1 MDISIMIEG
10 QDGLTWAR
18 WQRLAAAVEQLG
30 FAGLFRSDHFTNSEP
45 PNKDSLEMVVSLA
58 YLANS
63 TQRIHFGPCVA
74 PVSFRDPIMFA
85 RQELAL
91 DDLSHG
97 RMILGVGAGWQER
110 EHSMFGYALGDVPTR
125 MARFEEALETITR
138 LLRGTGPVSFSGRF
152 FHLHEAELLPCPQ
165 RNGDPPI
172 MIGGNGPK
180 RTLPLVARYA
190 DIWNAVFVRPE
201 EFQASS
207 AALDEL
213 LRAVGRPPEAVR
225 RTLMTG
231 IFFGNDQAALNV
243 WLDRLRARDTI
254 LAGLP
259 NDEVV
264 ARVRAARPVIIGR
277 PEQVREQLATYA
289 AAGVHEIM
297 LQWLDMDDI
306 DGLHA
311 LAEVVHSL

>member
-85 RQELAL
+85 RQALAL

-152 FHLHEAELLPCPQ
+152 FHLHEAELLPRPQ
-165 RNGDPPI
+165 RNGGPPI

-243 WLDRLRARDTI
+243 WLDRLRARDTT